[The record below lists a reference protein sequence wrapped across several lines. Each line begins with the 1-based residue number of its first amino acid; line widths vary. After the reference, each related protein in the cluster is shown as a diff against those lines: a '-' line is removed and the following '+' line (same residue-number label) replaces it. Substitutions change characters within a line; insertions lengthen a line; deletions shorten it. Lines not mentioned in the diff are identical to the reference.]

1 MCIVSFF
8 FASHHHAGRAQLH
21 ECCRSVA
28 ILTLCSD
35 AVTLQKLCVA
45 YCSQGISAQGIS
57 AQGISAQGIS
67 AKTRLPL
74 QQELGVAC
82 KHFFCKKQ
90 QSKERT
96 PPCTDQACVFLQMLD
111 LNLQRF
117 DGISLRVKGDG
128 QTYKFNLKTADQMNV
143 PESTYQ
149 EQYDTIDGEWTT
161 VYMPWHEFVPVTRA
175 QYDSKAKPLDPAQ
188 VKQIGLVLS
197 RFHYNSLPN
206 QRFKPGNFELQ
217 VGRQLASLPH
227 SYKHT

>member
-1 MCIVSFF
+1 LLKAYQQTTGRQSNKNWIWLANPSF
-8 FASHHHAGRAQLH
+8 S
-21 ECCRSVA
+21 
-28 ILTLCSD
+28 
-35 AVTLQKLCVA
+35 
-45 YCSQGISAQGIS
+45 
-57 AQGISAQGIS
+57 
-67 AKTRLPL
+67 
-74 QQELGVAC
+74 
-82 KHFFCKKQ
+82 KKQ
-90 QSKERT
+90 WCQERT
-96 PPCTDQACVFLQMLD
+96 PPCKCTDWTCIVLQMLD

-149 EQYDTIDGEWTT
+149 AQYDTIDGEWTT

-217 VGRQLASLPH
+217 VGRQLASFLH
-227 SYKHT
+227 SFQHM

>member
-1 MCIVSFF
+1 MLAVLNCMNAAEVLQFSHFVLMLSHCKN
-8 FASHHHAGRAQLH
+8 FALP
-21 ECCRSVA
+21 
-28 ILTLCSD
+28 I
-35 AVTLQKLCVA
+35 
-45 YCSQGISAQGIS
+45 

-67 AKTRLPL
+67 AKTRPPL

-82 KHFFCKKQ
+82 KHFLCKKQ
-90 QSKERT
+90 QSKECT

-149 EQYDTIDGEWTT
+149 AQYDTIDGEWTT